1 MKTIQDTLFVNST
14 REMVSLSFEL
24 DKEGSGIIFFS
35 FSYARDKS
43 KYFSPYFF
51 TELKN

>member
-24 DKEGSGIIFFS
+24 DEEGPGIIFFL
-35 FSYARDKS
+35 
-43 KYFSPYFF
+43 SP
-51 TELKN
+51 TLVANRNTSLLISLPS

>member
-35 FSYARDKS
+35 V
-43 KYFSPYFF
+43 SP
-51 TELKN
+51 TLVTNRNTSLLISLPS